1 MSEPLQPGPEP
12 ADGRH
17 EGAQTRYW
25 RRTRRLTGALLLL
38 WLLLSLAASYFA
50 RDVDFAFL
58 GWRFSFWLGAQ
69 GALLAFLVIVVVYA
83 VVMERIEKDAW
94 GWQAPPDKA
103 HEHPSGG
110 SSAGTG
116 RRLRDRLEQ
125 RPQDTAPGGL
135 PGGPA
140 G

>member
-1 MSEPLQPGPEP
+1 MSAPSGSRPP
-12 ADGRH
+12 AVAGRG
-17 EGAQTRYW
+17 ERPQARYW
-25 RRTRRLTGALLLL
+25 RRTLRLTGVLLLL

-50 RDVDFAFL
+50 REIDFAFG

-69 GALLAFLVIVVVYA
+69 GALLAFLAIVVVY
-83 VVMERIEKDAW
+83 VVAMERLEKDARM
-94 GWQAPPDKA
+94 QQEPADEP
-103 HEHPSGG
+103 HE
-110 SSAGTG
+110 SSRGESARRSPG
-116 RRLRDRLEQ
+116 RSDQ